1 MQITDPKFIAIF
13 IAALVVIAIIV
24 ILGFRYQKNQ
34 GAKFADQHQDA
45 ATIYLNSA
53 KGTMVAALALSD
65 QLAIVGVDGMYVSG
79 QMATDVDT
87 SSANLVVDRQ
97 RSKDTFLLI
106 PGKMIIVP
114 GPHTLA
120 LAAQHSRPGV
130 LSKTVTTTYGPVK
143 VNVNLEP
150 HKDYQLTFDRDSQ
163 QFGLVERAA

>member
-24 ILGFRYQKNQ
+24 ILGFRWQKNQ
-34 GAKFADQHQDA
+34 GSKFADQHQDA
-45 ATIYLNSA
+45 ATIYLNGA
-53 KGTMVAALALSD
+53 KGTMGSAFALSD
-65 QLAIVGVDGMYVSG
+65 QLFIVGVDGMYVGG
-79 QMATDVDT
+79 QVANDIDT
-87 SSANLVVDRQ
+87 SSAGLVANLQ
-97 RSKDTFLLI
+97 RSKEVFLFSL
-106 PGKMIIVP
+106 GKLMILP

-120 LAAQHSRPGV
+120 VAAQHSRPGV
-130 LSKTVTTTYGPVK
+130 LAKTVSTTYGPVK